1 MRHKGTNIEKKANM
15 GSFCFRARKEGDDN
29 KYKPNDI
36 MTAGAAA
43 AAPTKT
49 CDETHGTTTDHN
61 HGTHDTTAHH
71 HGSHDTTGHHL
82 HHHTVGHDGGAHFSD
97 GGAHFSD
104 GGGF

>member
-1 MRHKGTNIEKKANM
+1 M
-15 GSFCFRARKEGDDN
+15 GCFCFRARKEGDDN

-36 MTAGAAA
+36 MTAGAAAAAA

-82 HHHTVGHDGGAHFSD
+82 HHHTVGHDGGAHLVMEALILVMVAVSEVPFC
-97 GGAHFSD
+97 FV
-104 GGGF
+104 F